1 MEALCL
7 AAKPK
12 LRPLRMIKPVDTR
25 WNSKSHM
32 ISRALYL
39 RPVLEDICTKK
50 SLTSQY
56 DTGPLGLT
64 KQEWRIL
71 GELSPL
77 LGVCTCL
84 LLMVGYTP
92 QFSFCRHSMIFRLRC
107 RVRGCHLLALSSH
120 ASMLSCMRSTTSGII
135 MHTIQLFV
143 QLQCGAL

>member
-1 MEALCL
+1 MCAFIDHSLQLTRLAYKINNSGGLIEAMEALCL
-7 AAKPK
+7 TAKPK

-64 KQEWRIL
+64 KEEWRIL
-71 GELSPL
+71 TELSPL
-77 LGVCTCL
+77 LGVRTCL
-84 LLMVGYTP
+84 LLMVGHTP
-92 QFSFCRHSMIFRLRC
+92 QFSILI
-107 RVRGCHLLALSSH
+107 L
-120 ASMLSCMRSTTSGII
+120 
-135 MHTIQLFV
+135 
-143 QLQCGAL
+143 